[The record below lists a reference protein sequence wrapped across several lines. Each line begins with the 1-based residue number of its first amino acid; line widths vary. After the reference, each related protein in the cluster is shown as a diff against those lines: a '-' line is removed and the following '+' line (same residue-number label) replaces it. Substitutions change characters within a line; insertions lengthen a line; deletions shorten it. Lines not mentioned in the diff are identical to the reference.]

1 MTPDQKANE
10 RIKKYL
16 NTPIDF
22 PYIDT
27 EDGQCIGSGY
37 MTYKSAVRCAI
48 NEVDEIL
55 IMRWNLPH
63 YGSKEGMIFWQE
75 VKTILTDRL

>member
-10 RIKKYL
+10 LIEKFR
-16 NTPIDF
+16 
-22 PYIDT
+22 PYALTMEIYNEEIET
-27 EDGQCIGSGY
+27 ANAIQ
-37 MTYKSAVRCAI
+37 CAI
-48 NEVDEIL
+48 VAVDEIL

>member
-10 RIKKYL
+10 LIEKFR
-16 NTPIDF
+16 
-22 PYIDT
+22 PYALTMEIYNEEIET
-27 EDGQCIGSGY
+27 ANATQ
-37 MTYKSAVRCAI
+37 CAI
-48 NEVDEIL
+48 VAVDEIL